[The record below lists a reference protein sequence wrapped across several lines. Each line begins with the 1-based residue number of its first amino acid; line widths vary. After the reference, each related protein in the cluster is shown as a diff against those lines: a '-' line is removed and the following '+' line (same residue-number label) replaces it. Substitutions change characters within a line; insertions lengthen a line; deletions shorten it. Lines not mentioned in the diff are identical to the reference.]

1 MRLLAI
7 FHFKLFINLKNIILF
22 LILKILIKKIKNDI
36 FKSTKKT
43 FFFEE
48 IVDIYILSYLQNWK
62 NKKKGK
68 IKNIVFKSPNEI
80 DSIETL

>member
-1 MRLLAI
+1 MKLDIVDLESESFYNEAPGHF

-48 IVDIYILSYLQNWK
+48 IVDIYILSYLQN
-62 NKKKGK
+62 
-68 IKNIVFKSPNEI
+68 
-80 DSIETL
+80 